1 MSIFENATTRV
12 SRIFLSCTV
21 LRKGC
26 SNFLVLARCS
36 VWKARHVSRQSQHC
50 GRTIEFIIPKEP
62 SGEYFKLDGASLMQ
76 TEERSEQLAEK
87 VPMMIHVWQSLRE
100 LPAIK
105 NASPKEL
112 PEVIKAHKIK
122 IRDDR
127 DDMRGFYANH
137 RYPYFPP
144 PDLIDEQWAYF
155 RWIQVYLLVG
165 LDFINR
171 YGVNSVPSEENM
183 IHELIDLDYLIPAI
197 LVGGLACREKMF
209 LERFR
214 LLRSDGVVLR

>member
-1 MSIFENATTRV
+1 
-12 SRIFLSCTV
+12 
-21 LRKGC
+21 
-26 SNFLVLARCS
+26 
-36 VWKARHVSRQSQHC
+36 
-50 GRTIEFIIPKEP
+50 
-62 SGEYFKLDGASLMQ
+62 MQ

-100 LPAIK
+100 MPAIK

-137 RYPYFPP
+137 RYPHFPP

-155 RWIQVYLLVG
+155 RWIQVYLLAG

-171 YGVNSVPSEENM
+171 YGVNVVPSEEKM

-197 LVGGLACREKMF
+197 LLGGLACREKIF